1 MNDENIANCKKR
13 GRMPGRAP
21 LRMPLGGIDPSS
33 PSKGSPYRR
42 TLSQRR
48 SLASGSLAFV
58 FATVAAVSWGVPSA
72 GAATANVDLGAA
84 TSFAVLAGSD
94 ITNTG
99 PTVIS
104 GDIGLSPGTS
114 FTGSASVTQP
124 TGTVHLTDGS
134 AANAQTALTAAY
146 GVAALMG
153 PVTPIVADLGGQTLV
168 SGVYGSASSVSLTGT
183 LTLDGGG
190 SYDSVFVIQ
199 AGSTLTAAN
208 ASHVVLEN
216 GAQACHVFWQ
226 VGSSATLG
234 TTSNFVGSIL
244 AQVSVTLNTGA
255 SVAGRIL
262 AQSGGAVTLDTNVV
276 TVPSVC
282 LTGLVTPPPVVTTST
297 STPTTT
303 VPVTTTTATPTTT
316 AAPTT
321 TTVPTTSTTAAPT
334 TTTVP
339 VTTTTTAPTTAT
351 VATTSTTAA
360 PTTTT
365 VATTSTTVIP
375 TGPPATGFGGTAG
388 PRAAPRTPLVLGSLA
403 LALIFGGVA
412 VRERRRARRDR

>member
-33 PSKGSPYRR
+33 PPKGSPYRR

-146 GVAALMG
+146 GIAALMG

-282 LTGLVTPPPVVTTST
+282 LTGLVTPPPVVTTSA
-297 STPTTT
+297 PTTT

-321 TTVPTTSTTAAPT
+321 TTVATTSTTAAPT

-339 VTTTTTAPTTAT
+339 VTTTTAAPTTA
-351 VATTSTTAA
+351 
-360 PTTTT
+360 T